1 MSGLAALALAMG
13 IGRFAFTPIL
23 PMMQGDLG
31 VTVAQG
37 GWLASANYVGYLVG
51 ALSAI
56 QGEIRPRFAVRVGF
70 VVIACATLAMGFEH
84 RFLAWLLWRALAG
97 FASAWVLVYVSAW
110 ALEKLANCGRAD
122 LGGMLYAGVGTGLIF
137 AGLACLILLR
147 LETSSATAWVVLGLT
162 ALLITAALW
171 NVVALDEKVAP
182 AQFGLKACARDV
194 PEFWRLVLCYG
205 AFGLGYIVPATFLP
219 VMAKQVVADP
229 TWFGWAWPVFGA
241 AAVVSTL
248 LASRASLVIG
258 QRGVWILGNL
268 VMAAGVLI
276 PIVLPGLVGIVIAA
290 VCVGGTF
297 MVNTMVGMQE
307 ARRVAGVRARMLM
320 AAMTS
325 AFAVGQIVGPIL
337 VSWLDRFEGGFSL
350 ALAVAAIPLCLAAY
364 TLFMNRGTTL
374 SALATPK

>member
-1 MSGLAALALAMG
+1 MG

-23 PMMQGDLG
+23 PMMQEDLG

-37 GWLASANYVGYLVG
+37 GWLASANYVGYLLG

-56 QGEIRPRFAVRVGF
+56 RGGMQPRFSVRVGLI
-70 VVIACATLAMGFEH
+70 VIACATLAMGFEH
-84 RFLAWLLWRALAG
+84 RFLGWVLLRALAG
-97 FASAWVLVYVSAW
+97 FGSAWVLVYVSAW
-110 ALEKLANCGRAD
+110 ALEKLAHSGRAD

-137 AGLACLILLR
+137 AGLACLVLLQ
-147 LETSSATAWVVLGLT
+147 LGASSASAWVVLGLT
-162 ALLITAALW
+162 ALLVTAVLW
-171 NVVALDEKVAP
+171 NVVALDGKAAT
-182 AQFGLKACARDV
+182 AQFGLDPSPRDI

-219 VMAKQVVADP
+219 IMAKQVVADP

-241 AAVVSTL
+241 AAALSTL
-248 LASRASLVIG
+248 FASRASLVIG
-258 QRGVWILGNL
+258 QRAVWILGNL
-268 VMAAGVLI
+268 VMAAGVLV
-276 PIVLPGLVGIVIAA
+276 PIVLPGVVGIVIAA

-307 ARRVAGVRARMLM
+307 ARRVAGVHSRMLI

-325 AFAVGQIVGPIL
+325 AFAVGQIAGPLL
-337 VSWLDRFEGGFSL
+337 VSWLVRFEGGFSF

-364 TLFMNRGTTL
+364 ALFVNRGTHQNEQTEQEQNDE
-374 SALATPK
+374 